1 MAATAYGYRPL
12 MMTRSAA
19 LIPGNSPIGDQLGQ
33 GSRHPGEEAIGAER
47 RQIVETSQGKLT
59 LGRSPTPAVQTEIDD
74 CIQGMHGD
82 NLATAYEVLVEAE
95 GNIAELREALGLK
108 APGAEYRLWYMIQAL
123 RLGVLPTLPSRA
135 SQVQRKL
142 RNFPKPRFGMS
153 LSAEAKEY
161 LNENERQLDTAAV
174 DAVAQ
179 AAEEAAAIQAEA
191 AHIIHFQSCGVYA
204 FTYPHYL
211 RHPTRPSE
219 STERQA
225 DRTLIKIG
233 SSARD
238 MRERIDEIANQTA
251 APEPRRV
258 LRLYRPRDAETNV
271 RDIERTFHQLLDA
284 AGHGGPRRSS
294 IERQFGGTEWFET
307 SAEFLDAIAVSLD
320 LQIVDL
326 EALES

>member
-1 MAATAYGYRPL
+1 MTTRAAA
-12 MMTRSAA
+12 S
-19 LIPGNSPIGDQLGQ
+19 IPGDGAFDEQLAQ
-33 GSRHPGEEAIGAER
+33 GTRHRTEATIEAER
-47 RQIVETSQGKLT
+47 QQLVAGSQHKLT
-59 LGRSPTPAVQTEIDD
+59 LGRSPTPAVQTEIED

-82 NLATAYEVLVEAE
+82 NLALAYEVLVEAE
-95 GNIAELREALGLK
+95 GNVAELRKALGLK
-108 APGAEYRLWYMIQAL
+108 ASGAEYRLWYMIQAL
-123 RLGVLPTLPSRA
+123 RLGVLPTRPSRV

-142 RNFPKPRFGMS
+142 RNFPRPRYGMS
-153 LSAEAKEY
+153 VSAEAKEY
-161 LNENERQLDTAAV
+161 LNENERLLDTAAL

-191 AHIIHFQSCGVYA
+191 AHISHLQGSGVYA

-219 STERQA
+219 STDRQA

-238 MRERIDEIANQTA
+238 MSERIDRIANQTA

-258 LRLYRPRDAETNV
+258 LRLYRPKDAV
-271 RDIERTFHQLLDA
+271 IDAHDIERAFHQLLDA

-307 SAEFLDAIAVSLD
+307 SVEFLDAIAVSLD

>member
-1 MAATAYGYRPL
+1 MTTGSVASIPDGGTTDEQLAHGTWHRTEETIEAA
-12 MMTRSAA
+12 
-19 LIPGNSPIGDQLGQ
+19 
-33 GSRHPGEEAIGAER
+33 R
-47 RQIVETSQGKLT
+47 RQLVAGRQQKLT
-59 LGRSPTPAVQTEIDD
+59 LGCRPTPAVQAEIDD

-82 NLATAYEVLVEAE
+82 NLALAFEVLVEAE
-95 GNIAELREALGLK
+95 GDVAELREALGLK
-108 APGAEYRLWYMIQAL
+108 ASGAEYRLWYMIQAL

-142 RNFPKPRFGMS
+142 RNFPKPRYGMS
-153 LSAEAKEY
+153 LSAGAKEY
-161 LNENERQLDTAAV
+161 LHENERRLDTAAL

-179 AAEEAAAIQAEA
+179 AAEEEAAIQAEA
-191 AHIIHFQSCGVYA
+191 AHISHFQNCGVYA

-219 STERQA
+219 STDRQA

-233 SSARD
+233 SSTRD
-238 MRERIDEIANQTA
+238 MRERIDQIANQTA

-258 LRLYRPRDAETNV
+258 LRLYRPRDAVT
-271 RDIERTFHQLLDA
+271 DAHGIERTFHQLLDA

-307 SAEFLDAIAVSLD
+307 SVEFLDAIAVSLD